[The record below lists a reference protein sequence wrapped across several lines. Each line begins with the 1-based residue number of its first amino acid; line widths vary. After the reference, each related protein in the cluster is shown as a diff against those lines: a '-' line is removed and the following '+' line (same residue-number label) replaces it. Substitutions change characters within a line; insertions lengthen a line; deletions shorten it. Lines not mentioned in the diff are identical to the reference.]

1 MKRHHLNPEEFLNL
15 NHKPIP
21 GWEGIYSITECG
33 NVFSHPRKGNP
44 NGRFRVPVF
53 SGKGY
58 GQVTLS
64 HPDRKVEEVAIHRLV
79 AELFIPNPNGL
90 PQVNHI
96 DEDKKNNH
104 ASNLEW
110 VTSKRNIEHSR
121 ATPLTVMIDCEELTL
136 PSLSELSRIIGRS
149 STYIRQ
155 RLDRGEMEIDGVKI
169 ISAPT
174 PRKRK
179 GKILNI
185 KATVIATGE
194 VSYHGSIAEFARAFN
209 FRYDMAWPLCNGDV
223 SHHRGV
229 KVEVTRK

>member
-1 MKRHHLNPEEFLNL
+1 MKRHHLNPEDFANL
-15 NHKPIP
+15 NHKPVP
-21 GWEGIYSITECG
+21 GWEGLYSITDCG
-33 NVFSHPRKGNP
+33 NVYSHPRKGNP

-64 HPDRKVEEVAIHRLV
+64 YPGRKVEEIAIHRLV
-79 AELFIPNPNGL
+79 AEIFIPNPECL

-96 DEDKKNNH
+96 DEDKKNNKLT
-104 ASNLEW
+104 NLEW

-121 ATPLTVMIDCEELTL
+121 GTPLVVMIEGERVTV
-136 PSLSELSRIIGRS
+136 PSVSELVRLIGRS
-149 STYIRQ
+149 STYVRQ
-155 RLDRGEMEIDGVKI
+155 RLDRGERVIDGIQI

-185 KATVIATGE
+185 KATDTATGE
-194 VSYHGSIAEFARAFN
+194 VSYHNSITEFARAFN

-223 SHHRGV
+223 SHHRGIA
-229 KVEVTRK
+229 VEVTRE